1 MQLISIGKAA
11 SLLGVHPDTLRNW
24 EKSGKV
30 QVYRTPGNHRRYSL
44 DELKDLLSGLSN
56 KEAKDEKKV
65 PNM

>member
-24 EKSGKV
+24 EKSGKI

-44 DELKDLLSGLSN
+44 DELKNLLSSLPD